1 MKCCFFKFF
10 NSPVTLKNKKKFGPP
25 QEKVEMTPLRWIWR
39 TSSAEEFPPPYQY
52 QINLGL
58 TFQYEI
64 NFFGNWHLPT
74 GNITRYKR
82 QLKIQSILVKVSWK
96 KYLKILS

>member
-1 MKCCFFKFF
+1 M
-10 NSPVTLKNKKKFGPP
+10 
-25 QEKVEMTPLRWIWR
+25 
-39 TSSAEEFPPPYQY
+39 TSSAEEFPPPYHY

-64 NFFGNWHLPT
+64 NFFGNWQLPT
-74 GNITRYKR
+74 GNITGYKM
-82 QLKIQSILVKVSWK
+82 QLKYKVSLVKVSWK